1 MNTLCSFFEQDIAL
15 NKKGMSTPENSKS
28 PNPPGISCVRTYF
41 GRIGSGGLGI
51 NVEPCPRLETCTA
64 RILHDAGLC
73 EFKDAGGFAKT
84 AKEDVS
90 AVAPNQN

>member
-1 MNTLCSFFEQDIAL
+1 MSGSGCYIFRTHMQEHTT
-15 NKKGMSTPENSKS
+15 NKEPTT
-28 PNPPGISCVRTYF
+28 PPGISCVRTYV

-90 AVAPNQN
+90 AVSPNQN